1 MKFKIEWTK
10 FAKNDIKNL
19 NNKISDSKID
29 AIYFAPEKI
38 IFPEQFQID
47 EYRTDCRRIIVGNF
61 KILYQFSNETIR
73 IIKVFN
79 SLHDPKK
86 SKP

>member
-29 AIYFAPEKI
+29 AIYFASEKI

-79 SLHDPKK
+79 SLHDLKN
-86 SKP
+86 SNS

>member
-10 FAKNDIKNL
+10 IAKNDIKNL

-29 AIYFAPEKI
+29 AIYFAAEKI
-38 IFPEQFQID
+38 IFPEQFEID

-61 KILYQFSNETIR
+61 KILYQFSNETNR

-79 SLHDPKK
+79 SLHDPKNSK
-86 SKP
+86 S